1 MSETTFTFR
10 VDDTLK
16 NDFTAAAK
24 SLDRKGAQL
33 LRDFMRDFVR
43 QQQEASVHD
52 AWLRRQIEIGQASA
66 NAGNLVPA
74 DQVEA
79 KFLARRKAT
88 LRRFEAK

>member
-10 VDDTLK
+10 VDDALK
-16 NDFTAAAK
+16 NDFAAAAK

-43 QQQEASVHD
+43 QQQEASAYD
-52 AWLRRQIEIGQASA
+52 AWYRRQIEIGQASA
-66 NAGNLVPA
+66 NAGNLVSA

-79 KFLARRKAT
+79 KFLARREAT

>member
-10 VDDTLK
+10 VDDALK

-24 SLDRKGAQL
+24 SLDRKGAQR
-33 LRDFMRDFVR
+33 LRDFIR
-43 QQQEASVHD
+43 QQQEANAHD
-52 AWLRRQIEIGQASA
+52 AWFHRQIEIGQASA
-66 NAGNLVPA
+66 DAGNLIPA
-74 DQVEA
+74 DQIED

>member
-33 LRDFMRDFVR
+33 LRNFMRDFVR

-66 NAGNLVPA
+66 NAGNLAPA

-79 KFLARRKAT
+79 KFLARRKTT